1 MTYETNYFVL
11 TVSEPDAANRICV
24 LQETPSKTNFTVI
37 VYQGD
42 ERPFQEDCNGLDELI
57 ETLKQVREEFS

>member
-11 TVSEPDAANRICV
+11 TVSEPGATNRISV
-24 LQETPSKTNFTVI
+24 LQENPNKTNFTVI

-42 ERPFQEDCNGLDELI
+42 ERPFQEDCNGLAELI
-57 ETLKQVREEFS
+57 ETLKQVKEEFI